1 MKSKIT
7 MLATLLGALL
17 MFGGAGAAQ
26 AADRDCYR
34 DVQRQEV
41 RVDRAEQRHGFRSRQ
56 AEHER
61 VELARLRARCRSD
74 RDRR

>member
-7 MLATLLGALL
+7 ILATLLGALV
-17 MFGGAGAAQ
+17 MFGGAGAAE

-41 RVDRAEQRHGFRSRQ
+41 RVDRAVARYGFRSRQ

-61 VELARLRARCRSD
+61 FELARLRERCHWR
-74 RDRR
+74 